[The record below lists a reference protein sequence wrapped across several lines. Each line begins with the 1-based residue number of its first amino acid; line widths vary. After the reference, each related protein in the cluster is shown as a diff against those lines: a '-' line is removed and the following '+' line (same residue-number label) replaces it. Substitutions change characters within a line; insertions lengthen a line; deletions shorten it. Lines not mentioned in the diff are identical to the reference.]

1 MDKSDWDANKAALG
15 YASYAQRP
23 GNSGDA
29 SSTDGNDN
37 LLIGLSWLTQ
47 RDQRPTFALWGIRT
61 SATAQAQVAAY
72 GFAEQPAF
80 FYANNRTNEYSTV
93 KLLDMSQGSPAW
105 PFP

>member
-1 MDKSDWDANKAALG
+1 MGHPYLAA
-15 YASYAQRP
+15 
-23 GNSGDA
+23 
-29 SSTDGNDN
+29 
-37 LLIGLSWLTQ
+37 
-47 RDQRPTFALWGIRT
+47 
-61 SATAQAQVAAY
+61 AQAQVAAY